1 MDSPCANGLVTFTWF
16 MGQCLPCTCCFTQI
30 LLRQKV
36 LEGDMHKYQCCQGY
50 VNNCCFKAGSLGEE
64 SCPFLCLVLE
74 AFFCS
79 NLAVSASRMYVMDR
93 YQLSSDPCDYR
104 LIRLSNC
111 LQMLSCFCD
120 LLACA
125 CDNGNIRQLA
135 ILIDHLA
142 DLMYHCVSSCM
153 TAQVSSVFHRQISK
167 FMYVLFLTHSLTS
180 FCICTMTRRL
190 TRWITK
196 LGVEGGLPMQWMH
209 TTRPLMLMRSS
220 PLRHCTKS
228 TALSLRKPI
237 HTNKKR
243 KTMRNMLID

>member
-153 TAQVSSVFHRQISK
+153 TAQVSSRVCYRQISK
-167 FMYVLFLTHSLTS
+167 FIYLYCF
-180 FCICTMTRRL
+180 
-190 TRWITK
+190 
-196 LGVEGGLPMQWMH
+196 
-209 TTRPLMLMRSS
+209 
-220 PLRHCTKS
+220 
-228 TALSLRKPI
+228 
-237 HTNKKR
+237 
-243 KTMRNMLID
+243 